1 MDIYRLNIMV
11 SIILFEKNLSC
22 CCSNFYYLLSS
33 LKLFL
38 FIFKGLMAIINNN
51 RPIHDI
57 KCLNWMGKFNSI
69 VSNDKSIELGK
80 TFASKIE
87 IIDAIG
93 THAIPKQSYILTF
106 DEILQFIYD
115 HPYVRKKNGG
125 RGCCFVVIE
134 KIFIVTFFF
143 FCSLQK

>member
-33 LKLFL
+33 LKLFF

-93 THAIPKQSYILTF
+93 THAIPKQSYILTIIHTHNLTVCKQSYIKTVIRTNNH
-106 DEILQFIYD
+106 EHKYKQYFINI
-115 HPYVRKKNGG
+115 HN
-125 RGCCFVVIE
+125 
-134 KIFIVTFFF
+134 
-143 FCSLQK
+143 